1 MAGMVCLR
9 TRHGFDL
16 LLLEKK
22 ILTISNVKSF
32 QSLDYYPF
40 GDSLLVFCCIQ
51 QHQAGFYC
59 TAAGKSTPAGRVM
72 LSLLQQRSAVCMP
85 SPIHRET
92 CTHVLFEDQTLASEC
107 SGCEPRLEERL
118 TRHCLRE
125 RARSA
130 QLGAL
135 HLQPAQARQARP
147 ELFAP
152 LHHRIKVLPQH
163 RRRRRRRRLHCCLRV
178 GLLPAPP
185 GGQARGRAKPRRWT
199 RRRAPRHQD
208 SRRLN
213 TSSRTPSCRRAA
225 SRLARRSSA
234 FAFRSFAFVRAF
246 RSRCLGLSLP
256 PEPPRMSFSF
266 MPKLASISSSFSLAS
281 FLAFFFAKC
290 FWT

>member
-1 MAGMVCLR
+1 MKGQQFLLLYVFYASASTVLLYILLAGAGAEAIEVRPGGARGACLR
-9 TRHGFDL
+9 H
-16 LLLEKK
+16 
-22 ILTISNVKSF
+22 S
-32 QSLDYYPF
+32 SLQ
-40 GDSLLVFCCIQ
+40 GGGSR
-51 QHQAGFYC
+51 G
-59 TAAGKSTPAGRVM
+59 GGR
-72 LSLLQQRSAVCMP
+72 P
-85 SPIHRET
+85 
-92 CTHVLFEDQTLASEC
+92 
-107 SGCEPRLEERL
+107 
-118 TRHCLRE
+118 RHCVQVRHTRSCRRH
-125 RARSA
+125 RAF
-130 QLGAL
+130 GA
-135 HLQPAQARQARP
+135 RR
-147 ELFAP
+147 
-152 LHHRIKVLPQH
+152 H
-163 RRRRRRRRLHCCLRV
+163 RRFHRYCRRRDCRRRLCHWGRRRLHRWGCLRRRWGRRWGRRRRRLHCCLRV